1 MVREVL
7 RMGDARLLEHAL
19 SVRDFGSP
27 RLRALVA
34 DLWDTM
40 AADGGIGIA
49 APQIGVSERV
59 ICFGLEEGAGGARA
73 GVPRTVLIN
82 PTVELLGDETEE
94 GWEGCLSLPGLK
106 GMVTRAK
113 RIRYTGYSLEGER
126 IEREAEGFHARV
138 VQHEFDHL
146 EGILYPMRVT
156 DWTNFGYTD
165 ALVPGTK
172 RLKRR
177 FRMTLLTPFFPQ
189 NNSAKLFPSECLT

>member
-59 ICFGLEEGAGGARA
+59 ICFGLEEGSGGARA

-94 GWEGCLSLPGLK
+94 GWEGCFSLPGLK
-106 GMVTRAK
+106 GLVTRAK
-113 RIRYTGYSLEGER
+113 RIRYTGYSL
-126 IEREAEGFHARV
+126 
-138 VQHEFDHL
+138 
-146 EGILYPMRVT
+146 
-156 DWTNFGYTD
+156 
-165 ALVPGTK
+165 
-172 RLKRR
+172 
-177 FRMTLLTPFFPQ
+177 
-189 NNSAKLFPSECLT
+189 

>member
-59 ICFGLEEGAGGARA
+59 ICFGLEEGSGGARA

-106 GMVTRAK
+106 GLVTRAK
-113 RIRYTGYSLEGER
+113 RIRYTGYSLEGEC
-126 IEREAEGFHARV
+126 IEREAEGFHASV

-165 ALVPGTK
+165 AL
-172 RLKRR
+172 
-177 FRMTLLTPFFPQ
+177 FPKQ
-189 NNSAKLFPSECLT
+189 KG

>member
-59 ICFGLEEGAGGARA
+59 
-73 GVPRTVLIN
+73 PRTVLIN

-106 GMVTRAK
+106 GLVTRAK

-126 IEREAEGFHARV
+126 IEREAEGFHASV
-138 VQHEFDHL
+138 VQHEFDLL

-165 ALVPGTK
+165 AL
-172 RLKRR
+172 
-177 FRMTLLTPFFPQ
+177 FPKQ
-189 NNSAKLFPSECLT
+189 KG